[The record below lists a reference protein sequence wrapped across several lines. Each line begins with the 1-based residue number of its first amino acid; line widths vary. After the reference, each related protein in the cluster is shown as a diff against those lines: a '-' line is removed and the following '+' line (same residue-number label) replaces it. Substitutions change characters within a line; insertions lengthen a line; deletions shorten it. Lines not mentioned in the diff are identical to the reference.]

1 MYSTCIFC
9 HGSLGTNEVIEHF
22 PIGRRLA
29 FDAAK
34 GRLWVV
40 CRRCERWNL
49 TPLEERWE
57 AIEDCERAF
66 RATTLRV
73 STDNIGLARLGDETE
88 LVRVGKPLRPE
99 LAAWRYGDQFG
110 RRRRQ
115 SFARVSLGLVVA
127 GGAVLGGSVV
137 GVALLGAVWVAD
149 RRFHGKP
156 TSAASSPVAIISNAD
171 GMAIR
176 VTNAALSRVRLAWDA
191 RAKRWA
197 VEIPDAWQDITT
209 FEDADAVR
217 AMALLMPAVNRS
229 GGSSATTRGAVS
241 LLERHGHPEAL
252 FRAIAGEWDGTAKG
266 YRDLPGDRVEYVGNS
281 PHGFLTRLAPTQRLA
296 LEMAAHEDMERLA
309 LEGELRE
316 LETAWRNAEEIAAIA
331 DGLHFGFES
340 A

>member
-9 HGSLGTNEVIEHF
+9 HGQLGANEVIEHF

-40 CRRCERWNL
+40 CHRCERWNL

-57 AIEDCERAF
+57 ALEDCERAF

-73 STDNIGLARLGDETE
+73 STDNIGLARLRDATE

-115 SFARVSLGLVVA
+115 SFVRAGLGVTVA
-127 GGAVLGGSVV
+127 SGAILGGPVV
-137 GVALLGAVWVAD
+137 GAALLAAVWVAD

-156 TSAASSPVAIISNAD
+156 TSALTSLVAVISNAD
-171 GMAIR
+171 GMAVR
-176 VTNAALSRVRLAWDA
+176 VTNAGLPRVRLVWET
-191 RAKRWA
+191 RTKRWA
-197 VEIPDAWQDITT
+197 VEIPDAWQDVTT

-217 AMALLMPAVNRS
+217 AVALLMPAVNRS
-229 GGSSATTRGAVS
+229 GGSSAATRGAVS

-252 FRAIAGEWDGTAKG
+252 FRAIAAEWDGTAMG
-266 YRDLPGDRVEYVGNS
+266 YRDLPGDRIEYVADS
-281 PHGFLTRLAPTQRLA
+281 PRGFLTRLAPAQRLA

-309 LEGELRE
+309 LEGELRA

>member
-1 MYSTCIFC
+1 MYSNCIFC
-9 HGSLGTNEVIEHF
+9 HADLGANEVIEHF
-22 PIGRRLA
+22 PVGHRLA
-29 FDAAK
+29 FDGAK

-73 STDNIGLARLGDETE
+73 STDNIGLARLRDGTE

-115 SFARVSLGLVVA
+115 SFVRAGLGLTIGGGMLLGGPVVGA
-127 GGAVLGGSVV
+127 AVL
-137 GVALLGAVWVAD
+137 AAVWVAD
-149 RRFHGKP
+149 RRRHGTP
-156 TSAASSPVAIISNAD
+156 RMALNSLVAVISNAD
-171 GMAIR
+171 GASVR
-176 VTNAALSRVRLAWDA
+176 VTNAALPRIRLAWDS
-191 RAKRWA
+191 RTKRWSL
-197 VEIPDAWQDITT
+197 EIPDAWQEIMTLEGT
-209 FEDADAVR
+209 DAVR
-217 AMALLMPAVNRS
+217 ASALLMPAVNRF
-229 GGSSATTRGAVS
+229 GGTTATTRAAVS
-241 LLERHGHPEAL
+241 LLERHGYPEGL
-252 FRAIAGEWDGTAKG
+252 FRAVAAEWDGTAMG
-266 YRDLPGDRVEYVGNS
+266 YRDLPGDRVEFVANS
-281 PHGFLTRLAPTQRLA
+281 PRGFLTRLDPAQRLA

-331 DGLHFGFES
+331 DNLHFEFG

>member
-1 MYSTCIFC
+1 MYSNCIFC
-9 HGSLGTNEVIEHF
+9 HADLGANEVIEHF
-22 PIGRRLA
+22 PVGHRLA
-29 FDAAK
+29 FDGAK

-73 STDNIGLARLGDETE
+73 STDNIGLARLRDGTE

-115 SFARVSLGLVVA
+115 SFVRAGLGLTIGGGMLLGGPVVGA
-127 GGAVLGGSVV
+127 AVL
-137 GVALLGAVWVAD
+137 AAVWVAD
-149 RRFHGKP
+149 RRRHGTP
-156 TSAASSPVAIISNAD
+156 MMAPNSLLALISNAD
-171 GMAIR
+171 GASVR
-176 VTNAALSRVRLAWDA
+176 VTNAALPRIRLAWDS
-191 RAKRWA
+191 RTKRWSL
-197 VEIPDAWQDITT
+197 EIPDAWQEIMTLEGT
-209 FEDADAVR
+209 DAVR
-217 AMALLMPAVNRS
+217 ASALLMPAVNRF
-229 GGSSATTRGAVS
+229 GGTTATTRAAVS
-241 LLERHGHPEAL
+241 LLERHGYPEGL
-252 FRAIAGEWDGTAKG
+252 FRAVAAEWDGTAMG
-266 YRDLPGDRVEYVGNS
+266 YRDLPGDRVEFVANS
-281 PHGFLTRLAPTQRLA
+281 PRGFLTRLDPAQRLA

-331 DGLHFGFES
+331 DNLHFEFG